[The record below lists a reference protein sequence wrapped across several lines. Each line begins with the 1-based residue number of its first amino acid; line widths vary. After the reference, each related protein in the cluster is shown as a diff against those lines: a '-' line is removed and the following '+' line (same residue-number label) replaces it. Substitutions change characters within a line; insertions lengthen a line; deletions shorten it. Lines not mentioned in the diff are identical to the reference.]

1 LAANDE
7 NKSSILRWKN
17 CFPVNENAVFVVYNA
32 RSGVLAVIS
41 LNVMKT
47 AAEYLQ
53 NHVFEARRPRRELQP
68 VVAYA
73 DAVQA
78 IDQALADAEKYK
90 YLLMRALRRHAD
102 ETAPASRLAASVAS
116 SFFADDTPVRPL
128 YPAPERLAA

>member
-1 LAANDE
+1 MLAATHL
-7 NKSSILRWKN
+7 S
-17 CFPVNENAVFVVYNA
+17 A
-32 RSGVLAVIS
+32 
-41 LNVMKT
+41 MKT

-53 NHVFEARRPRRELQP
+53 NHVFEARRPRRDLQP

-102 ETAPASRLAASVAS
+102 ETTPTLRPATSAAA
-116 SFFADDTPVRPL
+116 SFFADDTPVLPL
-128 YPAPERLAA
+128 YPAQERLAA